1 MLTLMLLRHAK
12 SSWSEKG
19 LTDLERPLNGR
30 GKRAAKAMG
39 EHMQAQGWVPDA
51 VLCSPARRA
60 RETWATAQS
69 AFTKPPECSIENAAY
84 DFGDGSAL
92 LTLIQRN
99 GRKARRLLLVG
110 HNPSLE
116 ELAQRLIDRGD
127 EKLRQRIEKKYPT
140 AALAVITFT
149 LSSWEHVID
158 HTGVLEAFVR
168 PRDILDGEED

>member
-1 MLTLMLLRHAK
+1 MLLRHAK

-19 LTDLERPLNGR
+19 LTDLERPLNAR

-39 EHMQAQGWVPDA
+39 EHMQAQKWVPDL

-60 RETWATAQS
+60 RETWVIAQTAF
-69 AFTKPPECSIENAAY
+69 AKPPACEIENAVY

-92 LTLIQRN
+92 LALIQRN
-99 GRKARRLLLVG
+99 GRKAKRLLLVG

-116 ELAQRLIDRGD
+116 ELAQRLIDSGD
-127 EKLRQRIEKKYPT
+127 ETLRHRIEKKFPT
-140 AALAVITFT
+140 AALAVISFT

-158 HTGVLEAFVR
+158 HTGALEAFVR
-168 PRDILDGEED
+168 PRDILDGEDD